1 MIHESD
7 SSYKLS
13 QMLTAEEVAYVLS
26 LHPSTVRRWRKQGR
40 LKSYLLGNEA
50 CVRFKMADI
59 VPLMKSVRKY
69 SLSRTS

>member
-40 LKSYLLGNEA
+40 LKSYLIGNEA
-50 CVRFKMADI
+50 CVRFKITDI
-59 VPLMKSVRKY
+59 VRLMKSARKY
-69 SLSRTS
+69 SLSRMS